1 MTSNRF
7 YISQVNPQSPYVF
20 LEGEE
25 HHHLSRVSRIQPK
38 EEIWLFDSSGKSYLA
53 RVEEVEKEKTKLFIV
68 EEKGREKVNTE
79 IILAQSLVKSKKMEF
94 IIQKS
99 AELGIAHFIPVITS
113 RSIVK
118 IEEKIERK
126 LGRWERIA
134 REAVKQ
140 SGNPWVPCVS
150 PPMDLKKLIKES
162 KAALKLLLSEN
173 RGKYFRE
180 ILIRTGKS
188 FKENPPRSIMILI
201 GPEGGWTREEEEL
214 ILDNGFKA
222 VSLGKNILRTE
233 TAAICALALISHF
246 WNL

>member
-7 YISQVNPQSPYVF
+7 YLSEVDTQSPYVF

-38 EEIWLFDSSGKSYLA
+38 EEIWLIDGSGRSYLA
-53 RVEEVEKEKTKLFIV
+53 RVEEVEKEKTKLFIL
-68 EEKGREKVNTE
+68 EGKGREKINTE
-79 IILAQSLVKSKKMEF
+79 ITLAQSLVKSKSMEF

-99 AELGIAHFIPVITS
+99 AELGIARFIPLMTS
-113 RSIVK
+113 RSVVK

-126 LGRWERIA
+126 LERWERIA

-140 SGNPWVPCVS
+140 SGNPWVPTIS
-150 PPMDLKKLIKES
+150 PPVDLKKLMKES
-162 KAALKLLLSEN
+162 QAKLKLLLSEN

-180 ILIRTGKS
+180 ILTQTGKS
-188 FKENPPRSIMILI
+188 SGESPPPSIMILI
-201 GPEGGWTREEEEL
+201 GPEGGWTGEEEDY
-214 ILDNGFKA
+214 ILANGFEA

-246 WNL
+246 WIL

>member
-7 YISQVNPQSPYVF
+7 YISQVDTQSPYVF

-25 HHHLSRVSRIQPK
+25 HHHLSRVSRIQPQ
-38 EEIWLFDSSGKSYLA
+38 EEIWLFDGSGRSYLA
-53 RVEEVEKEKTKLFIV
+53 RVEEVEKEKTKLFIL
-68 EEKGREKVNTE
+68 EEKGREKINTE
-79 IILAQSLVKSKKMEF
+79 IILAQSLVKSKNMEF

-99 AELGIAHFIPVITS
+99 AELGIARFIPLMTS
-113 RSIVK
+113 RSVVK

-140 SGNPWVPCVS
+140 SGNPGVPCIS

-162 KAALKLLLSEN
+162 KTTLKLLLSEN

-180 ILIRTGKS
+180 ILARKS
-188 FKENPPRSIMILI
+188 PPSSIMILI
-201 GPEGGWTREEEEL
+201 GPEGGWTREEEEY
-214 ILDNGFKA
+214 ILDNGFET

>member
-7 YISQVNPQSPYVF
+7 YISQVDTQSPYVF

-38 EEIWLFDSSGKSYLA
+38 EEIWLFDGSGRSYLA
-53 RVEEVEKEKTKLFIV
+53 RVEEVEKEKTKLFIL
-68 EEKGREKVNTE
+68 EGKRREKVNTE
-79 IILAQSLVKSKKMEF
+79 IVLAQSLLKSKKMEF

-99 AELGIAHFIPVITS
+99 AELGVSLFIPLMTS
-113 RSIVK
+113 RSVVK
-118 IEEKIERK
+118 IEEKIEGK
-126 LGRWERIA
+126 LERWKRIA

-140 SGNPWVPCVS
+140 SGNPWVPCISS
-150 PPMDLKKLIKES
+150 PLSLEQLMKES
-162 KAALKLLLSEN
+162 KATLKLLLSEN

-180 ILIRTGKS
+180 ILTQTGKS
-188 FKENPPRSIMILI
+188 FKKSPPPSIMILI
-201 GPEGGWTREEEEL
+201 GPEGGWTRKEEEF
-214 ILDNGFKA
+214 ILENGFEA

-246 WNL
+246 WIL

>member
-7 YISQVNPQSPYVF
+7 YISQVDTQSPYVF

-25 HHHLSRVSRIQPK
+25 HHHLSRVSRIQPQ
-38 EEIWLFDSSGKSYLA
+38 EEIWLFDGSGRSYLA
-53 RVEEVEKEKTKLFIV
+53 RVEEVEKEKTKLFIL
-68 EEKGREKVNTE
+68 EEKGREKINTE
-79 IILAQSLVKSKKMEF
+79 IILAQSLVKSKNMEF

-99 AELGIAHFIPVITS
+99 AELGIARFIPLMTS
-113 RSIVK
+113 RSVVK

-140 SGNPWVPCVS
+140 SGNPGVPCIS
-150 PPMDLKKLIKES
+150 PPRDLKKLIKES
-162 KAALKLLLSEN
+162 QATLKLLLSEN

-180 ILIRTGKS
+180 ILTRKS
-188 FKENPPRSIMILI
+188 PPPSIMILI
-201 GPEGGWTREEEEL
+201 GPEGGWTREEEEF
-214 ILDNGFKA
+214 ILDNGFEA

>member
-1 MTSNRF
+1 LTSNRF
-7 YISQVNPQSPYVF
+7 YIKQVNPQSPYVF
-20 LEGEE
+20 LEGDE

-38 EEIWLFDSSGKSYLA
+38 EEIWLFDSSGRSYLA

-68 EEKGREKVNTE
+68 EKKEREKGNTE
-79 IILAQSLVKSKKMEF
+79 IIIAQSLVKSKKMEF

-99 AELGIAHFIPVITS
+99 AELGAAHFIPVISS

-126 LGRWERIA
+126 LGRWARIA

-140 SGNPWVPCVS
+140 SGNPWVPYVS
-150 PPMDLKKLIKES
+150 PPMDLKKLIKEN

-180 ILIRTGKS
+180 ILTRTGKS
-188 FKENPPRSIMILI
+188 FEENPPRSIMILI